1 MDLNAEHKTIKLWGK
16 DRGHN
21 LCNLGFG
28 YLKNTT
34 HKHTLIYFKGVGST
48 FFSSSSQLLPFPT
61 EMMKSH
67 GKCPSSTPRDLIH
80 LVQDSGCAC
89 AFRKAPRWFQ
99 CAARLR
105 TTWWNEE
112 LPGNTFS
119 IVISQGR
126 SLINLSLSL
135 TGEFVRNACSQAT
148 LQPCWTRNSH
158 PCFNK
163 PSLQGILMPRS
174 SWRTSASVDK
184 FWHRQEQ
191 LAPNK
196 KIHVVKKQ

>member
-1 MDLNAEHKTIKLWGK
+1 MQSRFRLFKKYNTQTYI
-16 DRGHN
+16 N
-21 LCNLGFG
+21 LFQRSR
-28 YLKNTT
+28 
-34 HKHTLIYFKGVGST
+34 KH
-48 FFSSSSQLLPFPT
+48 FFFFIFPVAALSYRYDEITWEMLSSYQ
-61 EMMKSH
+61 
-67 GKCPSSTPRDLIH
+67 CPSSTPRDLIH
-80 LVQDSGCAC
+80 LVQDSGCAY

-112 LPGNTFS
+112 LPRNTFS